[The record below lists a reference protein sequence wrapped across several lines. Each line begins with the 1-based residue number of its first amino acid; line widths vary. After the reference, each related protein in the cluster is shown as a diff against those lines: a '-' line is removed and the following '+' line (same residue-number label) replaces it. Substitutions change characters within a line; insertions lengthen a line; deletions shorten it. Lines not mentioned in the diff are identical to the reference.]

1 MNLPATAVQLVGQ
14 FTNDPKFKGSNPA
27 ASGMNEKDNKMFVQ
41 DEINK

>member
-1 MNLPATAVQLVGQ
+1 MNWPATSVQLVGQ

-27 ASGMNEKDNKMFVQ
+27 TLAQNEKDNKMFVQ